1 METPHYLD
9 LSFKTH
15 DDNFIHALLD
25 SQNITHEILENGSTR
40 LENVN
45 APVTEIPGYSSG
57 DWWVQSAS
65 ASIPAMALI
74 SSLKDLDKDFGDLIV
89 GDVCA
94 APGELRFLRNYV

>member
-1 METPHYLD
+1 MDTPHYLD

-15 DDNFIHALLD
+15 DNNFIHALLD
-25 SQNITHEILENGSTR
+25 SQKITHKILENGSTR

-65 ASIPAMALI
+65 ASTPALALI
-74 SSLKDLDKDFGDLIV
+74 SSLKDLAKDFGDLTV

-94 APGELRFLRNYV
+94 APGELRLLRNNV